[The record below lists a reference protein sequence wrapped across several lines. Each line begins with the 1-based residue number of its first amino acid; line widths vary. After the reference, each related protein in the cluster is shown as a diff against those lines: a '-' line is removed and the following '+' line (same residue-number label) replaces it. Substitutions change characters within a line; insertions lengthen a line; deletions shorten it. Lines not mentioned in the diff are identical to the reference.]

1 MQTTSLHWLLRST
14 TVLCLFAVVLVPA
27 HSQVTTTKSIDEPGR
42 HPYQALVPVAI
53 AQNFLNG
60 SGALPVVPAGRRLV
74 IDYVSADIFDV
85 VTDLE
90 RLQVTLITTGG
101 GQGGKATL
109 LGTEALDQNIRSSVS
124 QKVRLYADAGTTP
137 QLSVL
142 RTSAPQAI
150 TVNVTVTGHLISL
163 P

>member
-1 MQTTSLHWLLRST
+1 MQTMSLHSLLRST

-27 HSQVTTTKSIDEPGR
+27 HSQVTMTKSIDDPGG
-42 HPYQALVPVAI
+42 HPYQALVTVAI

-60 SGALPVVPAGRRLV
+60 SASLPVVPAGRRLV
-74 IDYVSADIFDV
+74 IDYVSAEIEDV

-90 RLQVTLITTGG
+90 RLQVTLSTAGG
-101 GQGGKATL
+101 GQGGVSTL

-124 QKVRLYADAGTTP
+124 QVVRLYADAGMVP

-150 TVNVTVTGHLISL
+150 HVDVTVTGHLISL

>member
-1 MQTTSLHWLLRST
+1 MQTMWLHSLIRST

-42 HPYQALVPVAI
+42 HPYQASVSVAI

-60 SGALPVVPAGRRLV
+60 SASLPVVPAGRRLV
-74 IDYVSADIFDV
+74 IDYVSAEIQDV

-90 RLQVTLITTGG
+90 RLQVALSTTGG
-101 GQGGKATL
+101 GQGGVSTL

-124 QKVRLYADAGTTP
+124 QVVRLYADAGTTP
-137 QLSVL
+137 QLSVF

-150 TVNVTVTGHLISL
+150 HVDVTVTGHLISL